1 MDESNKIFDVKII
14 DLTAAA
20 NAVDV
25 YKMMKRIIVG
35 SNIYVT
41 GIITGRYNSI
51 CSVLVTGYG
60 IKSNDVAGFR
70 NAMRKAS
77 RVIKYKQESG
87 LEVIEFK
94 FNLMR

>member
-1 MDESNKIFDVKII
+1 MDENNKILDVKII
-14 DLTAAA
+14 DLATAAS
-20 NAVDV
+20 AVDV

-35 SNIYVT
+35 SNVCVT
-41 GIITGRYNSI
+41 GIITGNNNSV
-51 CSVLVTGYG
+51 CSVMVTGYG
-60 IKSNDVAGFR
+60 IKLSDTDGFR

-94 FNLMR
+94 FNLIR

>member
-1 MDESNKIFDVKII
+1 MDESNKILDVKII
-14 DLTAAA
+14 DLATAA

-25 YKMMKRIIVG
+25 YKLMKRIIVG
-35 SNIYVT
+35 NNVYVA
-41 GIITGRYNSI
+41 GIITGRNNSV
-51 CSVLVTGYG
+51 CSIIVTGYG

-94 FNLMR
+94 FNLIR